1 MIFQKMHVN
10 GSSWSCSLFSQEGL
24 MPDATITFSVS
35 GFLWFCGAI
44 CTVAAAIA
52 VLYKAATKAQEP
64 EKIQNERLDALERT
78 VGKFESYFDRD
89 KKRLDSLDEG
99 NRVTQQALLA
109 LMSHAIN
116 GNDIDKLTKAKDDL
130 ESYLINKGGTT
141 IS

>member
-1 MIFQKMHVN
+1 M
-10 GSSWSCSLFSQEGL
+10 G
-24 MPDATITFSVS
+24 DTAITFTLSDV
-35 GFLWFCGAI
+35 LWLCGAV

-52 VLYKAATKAQEP
+52 VFYRAMVKAHEP
-64 EKIQNERLDALERT
+64 EHIQDQRLDALEQQ
-78 VGKFESYFDRD
+78 VKKFAEYLDRD
-89 KKRLDSLDEG
+89 NRRLNSLDEG

-116 GNDIDKLTKAKDDL
+116 GNDIDKLSKAKDDL

>member
-1 MIFQKMHVN
+1 
-10 GSSWSCSLFSQEGL
+10 
-24 MPDATITFSVS
+24 MPDATITFTISDV
-35 GFLWFCGAI
+35 LWLCGAV

-52 VLYKAATKAQEP
+52 VFYKAAAKAQEP
-64 EKIQNERLDALERT
+64 EHVQNQRLDALEKK
-78 VGKFESYFDRD
+78 VDKFAEFFDRD
-89 KKRLDSLDEG
+89 NKRLNSLDEG

-116 GNDIDKLTKAKDDL
+116 GNDVDKLTRAKDDL